1 MTKKNIPNISITDV
15 QRDQS
20 HNHNIN
26 VPNFSLMSSIPK
38 TQFQIPTFSNKNYNK
53 YQKEKNKNIHLYM
66 SSETNTN
73 KNNTSNLD
81 NKSYPNKKEAT
92 SNTSTPCKIKMII
105 TKTNFGINLT

>member
-38 TQFQIPTFSNKNYNK
+38 TQFQIPTFFNKT
-53 YQKEKNKNIHLYM
+53 I
-66 SSETNTN
+66 
-73 KNNTSNLD
+73 
-81 NKSYPNKKEAT
+81 
-92 SNTSTPCKIKMII
+92 TSTRKRKIKTYTCICLPKQI
-105 TKTNFGINLT
+105 QIKTILVI